1 MKKLLSL
8 AMLVGFLGVVT
19 GCTSE
24 TKPTTKSPAPT
35 TGKTAEPEKKHDEK
49 PAPAPEKKP

>member
-1 MKKLLSL
+1 MKKLLSI